1 MDMPIL
7 SGTHYFNTEVVLETE
22 NILASLGLE
31 LRRGTI
37 VLCVLSRLQAPMY
50 GYSLIT
56 ALANSGIQA
65 EANTLYP
72 LLRRLEGQGLLQ
84 SKWET
89 GGSKPRKYYT
99 ATPLGRHVYEALK
112 TQWNATVES
121 VQTVLQEETHEQ

>member
-1 MDMPIL
+1 M
-7 SGTHYFNTEVVLETE
+7 NTED
-22 NILASLGLE
+22 ILASLGLE

-37 VLCVLSRLQAPMY
+37 VLCVLSQLQSPMY

-56 ALANSGIQA
+56 ALAGSGVQV

-84 SKWET
+84 SRWET

-99 ATPLGRHVYEALK
+99 ATPLGCHIYEALK
-112 TQWNATVES
+112 AQWNTTVES
-121 VQTVLQEETHEQ
+121 VQTLLQEEAHEQRAD